1 MSSKPESSFIRGVHK
16 YLPPGLHF
24 EKMNNPYSSG
34 TPDVY
39 YSGPQGD
46 LWVEYK
52 FLPALAV
59 RANNKVNLS
68 ELQRMWLHGR
78 HKEGR
83 NVAVI
88 VGCPDGGT
96 VLRAPFPRE
105 ISTPDIQRE
114 LLTRKQLAEWILT
127 QTGPP
132 DELRASIYFD
142 L

>member
-127 QTGPP
+127 QTGQP

>member
-1 MSSKPESSFIRGVHK
+1 MSSKPESSFTRGVHK
-16 YLPPGLHF
+16 YLPPRLHF

-39 YSGPQGD
+39 YSGTRAD

-52 FLPALAV
+52 FLPKLAV
-59 RANNKVNLS
+59 RATNKIELS
-68 ELQRMWLHGR
+68 ELQRLWLDSR

-88 VGCPDGGT
+88 VGCPDGG
-96 VLRAPFPRE
+96 VILRAPFPRE
-105 ISTPDIQRE
+105 ISTPDFQQAMIP
-114 LLTRKQLAEWILT
+114 RKQLAEWIST

-132 DELRASIYFD
+132 HEL
-142 L
+142 

>member
-1 MSSKPESSFIRGVHK
+1 MSSKPESSFIRGIHK
-16 YLPPGLHF
+16 YLPPRLHS

-52 FLPALAV
+52 FLPTLAV
-59 RANNKVNLS
+59 RATNKINLS

-105 ISTPDIQRE
+105 ISTPDIQQG

-132 DELRASIYFD
+132 HEL
-142 L
+142 

>member
-52 FLPALAV
+52 FLPTLAV

>member
-16 YLPPGLHF
+16 YLPTGLHF

-127 QTGPP
+127 QTGQP